1 MEDFKISDEVALE
14 FGKYLK
20 EIRERKGISTNKVE
34 LLTNIKK
41 ADLSRIENGKKKVI
55 NAFYLKEFAR
65 IYKLDVLDLHKRLG
79 FIDERVANMNKRER
93 IKHEEFLEGAN
104 FYFND
109 ESVTEEEK
117 EKLINSLNSM
127 YFRAKDKKQERKA
140 KREKE
145 KK

>member
-14 FGKYLK
+14 FGKYIK
-20 EIRERKGISTNKVE
+20 EIREKRGMSTNKVE

-65 IYKLDVLDLHKRLG
+65 IYKLDVIDLHKRLG
-79 FIDERVANMNKRER
+79 FIDERVANMSKKER
-93 IKHEEFLEGAN
+93 MKHEEFLEGAN

-109 ESVTEEEK
+109 ESITEEEK

-127 YFRAKDKKQERKA
+127 YFRAKDKKQERKF